1 MSSKTHSF
9 HFILAKG
16 TEYRDLVPVFPDI
29 LNLVLA
35 ENDHFQK
42 PEDEESHEMFV
53 YMNMADLQDNRKPEG
68 YNRKAK
74 YRLIFPNDNM
84 EFYIKSFTANCNGS
98 EASADKK
105 ICNDDINSKALFICF
120 QDIPRIP
127 ATCHRAIDHWRRRR
141 GQPFR

>member
-1 MSSKTHSF
+1 MSSKTHSY

-42 PEDEESHEMFV
+42 PEDEEAHEMFV
-53 YMNMADLQDNRKPEG
+53 YMNMSDLQDNRKPEG

-74 YRLIFPNDNM
+74 YRLIFPTDNM
-84 EFYIKSFTANCNGS
+84 ELYIRSFTAKPADLLSVAERVG
-98 EASADKK
+98 AMLSAAG
-105 ICNDDINSKALFICF
+105 IRYEMTEN
-120 QDIPRIP
+120 QD
-127 ATCHRAIDHWRRRR
+127 CLN
-141 GQPFR
+141 